1 MISSWLARIPIRIY
15 TIHGLP
21 LETATGAKRRLLWLS
36 EWFACKL
43 ATALLAVSPSL
54 RQLVLSEKLCSGGK
68 IKVLRRGSAC
78 GIDMNKFTPDESLA
92 VAGRQIRTSYN
103 IPKEAVVIGF
113 VGRVVEDKGI
123 KTLIEAFERL
133 QQNIPQSYLLLVG
146 EFETVRET
154 LDHRTLHIIRN
165 NKHIR
170 CNDEFTCDV
179 ATFYAAMDIVTLP
192 SKREGFGLILLEAA
206 AMELAT
212 IATSVTGCV
221 DAVVD
226 GVTGLLV
233 DVDDSEELHKAMLK
247 LVKEPELRRTLGK
260 QGRKRV
266 EALFDSR
273 LLIDEHIKFYKQLIC
288 TVEGA

>member
-1 MISSWLARIPIRIY
+1 
-15 TIHGLP
+15 
-21 LETATGAKRRLLWLS
+21 
-36 EWFACKL
+36 
-43 ATALLAVSPSL
+43 
-54 RQLVLSEKLCSGGK
+54 
-68 IKVLRRGSAC
+68 
-78 GIDMNKFTPDESLA
+78 
-92 VAGRQIRTSYN
+92 
-103 IPKEAVVIGF
+103 
-113 VGRVVEDKGI
+113 
-123 KTLIEAFERL
+123 
-133 QQNIPQSYLLLVG
+133 
-146 EFETVRET
+146 
-154 LDHRTLHIIRN
+154 
-165 NKHIR
+165 
-170 CNDEFTCDV
+170 
-179 ATFYAAMDIVTLP
+179 MDIVTLP

>member
-1 MISSWLARIPIRIY
+1 MEEFLHRNKKICLLSSIPVTLWSFYRGLIRQLKESDFDICLVSSDKPELYLLRDELRCKIFATEISRQISPFRDLVSIYRLWRYFRRVKPALIHAHTPKGGLIGMISSWLARIPIRIY

-133 QQNIPQSYLLLVG
+133 QQNIPQTYLLLVG

-170 CNDEFTCDV
+170 CND
-179 ATFYAAMDIVTLP
+179 
-192 SKREGFGLILLEAA
+192 
-206 AMELAT
+206 
-212 IATSVTGCV
+212 
-221 DAVVD
+221 
-226 GVTGLLV
+226 
-233 DVDDSEELHKAMLK
+233 
-247 LVKEPELRRTLGK
+247 
-260 QGRKRV
+260 
-266 EALFDSR
+266 
-273 LLIDEHIKFYKQLIC
+273 
-288 TVEGA
+288 